1 MNELTDEIL
10 SRLRQ
15 QQPQTIAAA
24 IARSRDAKQHSGEPD
39 PAWSM
44 GEKLLNAL
52 VLGREDQ
59 LAALD
64 YTRQDAIER
73 VRWDFGVTEA
83 EFPAVLE
90 QIRGGI

>member
-1 MNELTDEIL
+1 
-10 SRLRQ
+10 
-15 QQPQTIAAA
+15 
-24 IARSRDAKQHSGEPD
+24 
-39 PAWSM
+39 M

-52 VLGREDQ
+52 VLEREDQ

-64 YTRQDAIER
+64 FTRQDAIER
-73 VRWDFGVTEA
+73 VRWDFGVTED

>member
-24 IARSRDAKQHSGEPD
+24 IARTREAKQRSGEPD
-39 PAWSM
+39 LAWSM

-52 VLGREDQ
+52 VLEREDQ
-59 LAALD
+59 LAGLD

-73 VRWDFGVTEA
+73 VRWDFGVNDD

-90 QIRGGI
+90 QIRDGL

>member
-1 MNELTDEIL
+1 MDELNEMMLA
-10 SRLRQ
+10 RLRE

-24 IARSRDAKQHSGEPD
+24 IARTREARQHSGAPNI
-39 PAWSM
+39 AWSM

-64 YTRQDAIER
+64 YTRRDAIER
-73 VRWDFGVTEA
+73 VRWDFGVTKD

-90 QIRGGI
+90 QIRDGL